1 MRGGLSHDEKF
12 ELQMP
17 HLSKFCIAQRTSEL
31 GWTIKSAGTG
41 HSLDLSVSTISD
53 EFSVSD

>member
-17 HLSKFCIAQRTSEL
+17 HLSKFCIAQRTSAL

-53 EFSVSD
+53 EF